1 MNENPMFISNNTNE
15 IIEKINEYL
24 FPFVKLAE
32 DFPHLKELVPNF
44 EKIQWNDPN
53 VVKLLLTIRDTPE
66 ILNKVTLVRGFVG
79 DALHILARP
88 DHMTVMHDNP
98 EYLKI
103 DAQSPEGLI
112 FICQKFDSI
121 NLYLDERRTDMV
133 IAEMEAFGPKY

>member
-1 MNENPMFISNNTNE
+1 MNENPMLISNNTNE

-44 EKIQWNDPN
+44 EKTQWNDPN
-53 VVKLLLTIRDTPE
+53 VVKLLLTSRDTPE

-79 DALHILARP
+79 DALRILARP
-88 DHMTVMHDNP
+88 DQMTVMHDNP

-103 DAQSPEGLI
+103 DTQSPEGLI

-121 NLYLDERRTDMV
+121 YLYLDERRTDMV